1 MSFVITGS
9 VAYDY
14 LMRYPGRFRDHFLS
28 DQLDN
33 ISLSFLVD
41 SMRRE
46 RGGVACNIAYNN
58 KLLGG
63 NPLIFATVGQDFGDY
78 RRWLEQQGIDT
89 THIIEIAD
97 EFTASFFSNTDLDG
111 KQIASFY
118 SGAMLHA
125 RYHSLKDH
133 GLETSSLVLICP
145 NDPLAM
151 VNYALECRQLAIPF
165 ALDPSQQVARLSG
178 DDFRACIPGA
188 AYLFCNEYELAI
200 IQNKAGWGV
209 DDIRSQVDL
218 LIVTLAE
225 RGSIIY
231 RAGESLL
238 VPSAQPQRVANPTG
252 AGDAFRGGFFAAL
265 QAGLPVDV
273 CGRVG
278 ALCAVYA
285 IESVGPT
292 GYSFTLEEFAGRYAV
307 NFGPE
312 PRLGT
317 LKSRTAP
324 HD

>member
-1 MSFVITGS
+1 MT
-9 VAYDY
+9 
-14 LMRYPGRFRDHFLS
+14 
-28 DQLDN
+28 LDN
-33 ISLSFLVD
+33 D
-41 SMRRE
+41 THWMRLALAEAHAAARAGE
-46 RGGVACNIAYNN
+46 VPVGAIVVRDGQVIATGRNAPVEGHDPTAHAEIIA
-58 KLLGG
+58 LRAAAQRLG
-63 NPLIFATVGQDFGDY
+63 NY
-78 RRWLEQQGIDT
+78 R
-89 THIIEIAD
+89 
-97 EFTASFFSNTDLDG
+97 LDG
-111 KQIASFY
+111 CSLYVTLEPCAMC

-133 GLETSSLVLICP
+133 GLDTSSLVLISP

-151 VNYALECRQLAIPF
+151 VNYALECRQFAIPF

-200 IQNKAGWGV
+200 IQNKTGWGV

-252 AGDAFRGGFFAAL
+252 AGDAFRGGFFSAL
-265 QAGLPVDV
+265 QAGLPLDV

-312 PRLGT
+312 PRLGS

>member
-14 LMRYPGRFRDHFLS
+14 LMRYPGRFRDHFLP

-89 THIIEIAD
+89 TYIIEIAD

-125 RYHSLKDH
+125 RYHSLRDH
-133 GLETSSLVLICP
+133 GLETAGLVLISP

-151 VNYALECRQLAIPF
+151 VNYALECRQLGIPF

-200 IQNKAGWGV
+200 IQNKTGWSV
-209 DDIRSQVDL
+209 DEIRSQVEM

-225 RGSIIY
+225 RGSSIY
-231 RAGESLL
+231 RAAESFL
-238 VPSAQPQRVANPTG
+238 VPAAQPERVANPTG

-265 QAGLPVDV
+265 QAGLPLDV

-278 ALCAVYA
+278 SLCAVYA

-292 GYSFTLEEFAGRYAV
+292 GYSFTRDEFASRYEI

-312 PRLGT
+312 PQLGQ
-317 LKSRTAP
+317 LKAQENVS
-324 HD
+324 

>member
-14 LMRYPGRFRDHFLS
+14 LMRYPGRFRDHFLP

-133 GLETSSLVLICP
+133 GLESASLVLISP

-151 VNYALECRQLAIPF
+151 VNYALECRQIGIPY

-178 DDFRACIPGA
+178 EDFRTCIPGA
-188 AYLFCNEYELAI
+188 AFLFCNEYELAI
-200 IQNKAGWGV
+200 IQNKTGWGV
-209 DDIRSQVDL
+209 DKIRSQVDL
-218 LIVTLAE
+218 LIITLAE

-231 RAGESLL
+231 RADESLL
-238 VPSAQPQRVANPTG
+238 APPAQPERVANPTG

-265 QAGLPVDV
+265 QAGLPLEV

-278 ALCAVYA
+278 SLCAVYA

-292 GYSFTLEEFAGRYAV
+292 GYSFTLDEFAGRYGE
-307 NFGPE
+307 NFGAE
-312 PRLGT
+312 PRLVQ
-317 LKSRTAP
+317 LKAQDNAS
-324 HD
+324 